1 MKQFRFHKF
10 YTALDYCF
18 QKTIKYSNKTTPH
31 LIKKKSF
38 LIKIYFYY
46 SDTVHGL
53 SLRLCLSRDFNAFL
67 GGTK

>member
-1 MKQFRFHKF
+1 M
-10 YTALDYCF
+10 DCCF
-18 QKTIKYSNKTTPH
+18 QKTSKYSTTRQ
-31 LIKKKSF
+31 LCTLSKKKEPF

-46 SDTVHGL
+46 SDIVHGL